1 MPLTSVTPLCITWN
15 GEKLV
20 AAGYDST
27 ILTAVPK
34 DIVKVKVN
42 DRPIV
47 FDVAPIIGEGRT
59 LVPLRHIFEALGAE
73 VKWDASTRTVTGIKG
88 SDKIILKID
97 SKEALVNG
105 ETKELDVPA
114 TIVNGRTLVPVR
126 SISESLGAEVSWD
139 DNSKTVIIKTNF

>member
-1 MPLTSVTPLCITWN
+1 
-15 GEKLV
+15 
-20 AAGYDST
+20 
-27 ILTAVPK
+27 
-34 DIVKVKVN
+34 VN

-47 FDVAPIIGEGRT
+47 FDVAPIIGEGRNT
-59 LVPLRHIFEALGAE
+59 GASQAHLRSPGAE